1 MGHSALGSEN
11 ICGSPFPSCQARMAN
26 ILPAKPF
33 VGIDIE
39 SNISEE
45 YVSAKKI
52 LSRIKS
58 HLVVVR
64 SFLVG
69 STASTR
75 ALIGISRK

>member
-1 MGHSALGSEN
+1 
-11 ICGSPFPSCQARMAN
+11 MAN